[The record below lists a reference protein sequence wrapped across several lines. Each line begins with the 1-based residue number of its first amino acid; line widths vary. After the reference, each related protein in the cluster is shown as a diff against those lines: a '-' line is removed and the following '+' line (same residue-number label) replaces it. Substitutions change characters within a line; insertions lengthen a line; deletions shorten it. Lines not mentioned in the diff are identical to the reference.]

1 MLRDAAPFRL
11 PIMTAP
17 KFDILIAEDD
27 PVLRDLYIR
36 KFSKRT
42 YDIRTAEDGRKTLA
56 ELQKKSPDVLLLDI
70 NMPEVDGVE
79 VMKAIPPKGQ
89 RPYSVIVLTNHD
101 EQLMKDQMKE
111 LGADDY
117 FVKKDM
123 SLQDLLDMA
132 ENLLSHK

>member
-1 MLRDAAPFRL
+1 MADR
-11 PIMTAP
+11 

-27 PVLRDLYIR
+27 PVLRDLYAR

-42 YDIRTAEDGRKTLA
+42 YQIRSAEDGRQTLA
-56 ELQKKSPDVLLLDI
+56 LLQEKAPDVLLLDI

-79 VMKAIPPKGQ
+79 VMKAIPPKKQ
-89 RPYSVIVLTNHD
+89 RSYAVIVLTNHD

-132 ENLLSHK
+132 DRLLRKSAD